1 MGVIIG
7 DPQREKYVEKMQ
19 NNKKMEG
26 SRMGVVSSW
35 VIEQQGSESL
45 PLTSPP
51 YYPRVPLVV
60 RVLFVFNREALK

>member
-1 MGVIIG
+1 MKNM
-7 DPQREKYVEKMQ
+7 QKKTQNNEKM
-19 NNKKMEG
+19 EWSG
-26 SRMGVVSSW
+26 MGVVSSW

>member
-1 MGVIIG
+1 
-7 DPQREKYVEKMQ
+7 
-19 NNKKMEG
+19 MEWC
-26 SRMGVVSSW
+26 RMGVVSSW